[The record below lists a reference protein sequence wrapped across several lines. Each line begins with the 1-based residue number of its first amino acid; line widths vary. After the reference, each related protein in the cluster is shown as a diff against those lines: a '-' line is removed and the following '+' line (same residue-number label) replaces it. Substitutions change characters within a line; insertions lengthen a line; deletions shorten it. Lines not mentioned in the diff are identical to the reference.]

1 MPVVAAV
8 MFGASYNVVVAVQ
21 VIWSG
26 RIYSARPSAGLAATV
41 AMNAFGLLL
50 GPPLLGAVA
59 DQTGLARSSPRRAC
73 CCWPRRPSLHAS
85 P

>member
-1 MPVVAAV
+1 

-59 DQTGLARSSPRRAC
+59 DQTGFGAVFAAAGLLLLATAALAPRE
-73 CCWPRRPSLHAS
+73 PLN
-85 P
+85 